1 MNKDN
6 IDQDNTSD
14 DNIFLSFID
23 EERIK
28 DTEIRFSLYIKK
40 VFSFNENKYSK
51 NDESENDD
59 DIDEHSS
66 HRIKIFFKI
75 N

>member
-6 IDQDNTSD
+6 IKKDNTSD
-14 DNIFLSFID
+14 DDIFLSLID

-28 DTEIRFSLYIKK
+28 DTEIRFSLYITK
-40 VFSFNENKYSK
+40 VFNFDENEY
-51 NDESENDD
+51 SENDKSEND
-59 DIDEHSS
+59 EDIDEHSP
-66 HRIKIFFKI
+66 HIIKIIFKQ

>member
-1 MNKDN
+1 MNTDN
-6 IDQDNTSD
+6 INQDNTSD
-14 DNIFLSFID
+14 DNIFLSLID

-28 DTEIRFSLYIKK
+28 DTEIKFSLYIKK
-40 VFSFNENKYSK
+40 VFSFNGNEHSEK
-51 NDESENDD
+51 DESENDD

>member
-1 MNKDN
+1 MNNNNIRQDN
-6 IDQDNTSD
+6 ISD
-14 DNIFLSFID
+14 EDIFLIFID

-40 VFSFNENKYSK
+40 AFNFDENENTEKS
-51 NDESENDD
+51 ESENDEG
-59 DIDEHSS
+59 IDEHPS
-66 HRIKIFFKI
+66 HIIKFRIKI

>member
-1 MNKDN
+1 MNKDIIN
-6 IDQDNTSD
+6 QDNISVED
-14 DNIFLSFID
+14 IFLSLIN

-40 VFSFNENKYSK
+40 VFNFDENEYSEK
-51 NDESENDD
+51 DESENDD

-66 HRIKIFFKI
+66 HIIKIIFKT

>member
-66 HRIKIFFKI
+66 NTIKIFFKI

>member
-1 MNKDN
+1 MNKDIIN
-6 IDQDNTSD
+6 QDNISVED
-14 DNIFLSFID
+14 IFLSLIN

-28 DTEIRFSLYIKK
+28 DTEIRFSLYITK
-40 VFSFNENKYSK
+40 VFNFDENEYSE

-66 HRIKIFFKI
+66 HIIKIFFKT